1 MASSTGKG
9 KSHKSRSNRCKKL
22 AAIVSSALNPNPSHF
37 YPSNTGVVHIS
48 PAQAASK
55 SIVTTDIVW
64 LVEQTITLAD
74 GSRVKALVPQ
84 LYVKVQPGDLDG
96 SGTLIAGKDVN
107 INVTG
112 DVTNTG
118 TIAGS
123 NLGSVSGSVAG
134 SVAGRRLVN
143 ITANNLQNLGGRITG
158 DAVTVNARNDLNNIG
173 GQIDAASNILRVRS
187 FVITF
192 LLPLSNKLLQ
202 TKEQLTD
209 ELVTLQP

>member
-37 YPSNTGVVHIS
+37 YPSNTGVAHIS

-123 NLGSVSGSVAG
+123 VSGSA
-134 SVAGRRLVN
+134 AGRTLVN